1 LDKIAQTT
9 SELQQRIER
18 LAHDRVQR
26 AVNMAR
32 DQHRKAMKAGKAAD
46 GWMKEA
52 KASRKEKAELKE
64 QIQNLKLRFW
74 TATGSAATLAV
85 VLLLMILV
93 RI

>member
-1 LDKIAQTT
+1 M
-9 SELQQRIER
+9 IER

-26 AVNMAR
+26 AMSMAR
-32 DQHRKAMKAGKAAD
+32 NQHQKAMRASKAAD
-46 GWMKEA
+46 RWMAEA

-64 QIQNLKLRFW
+64 QVQNLKLRFW